1 MDVDAS
7 EAPHGL
13 MLMQAA
19 GAPNT
24 SKFVGPISLQSFGN
38 GPCATLKRS

>member
-13 MLMQAA
+13 MPMQAA